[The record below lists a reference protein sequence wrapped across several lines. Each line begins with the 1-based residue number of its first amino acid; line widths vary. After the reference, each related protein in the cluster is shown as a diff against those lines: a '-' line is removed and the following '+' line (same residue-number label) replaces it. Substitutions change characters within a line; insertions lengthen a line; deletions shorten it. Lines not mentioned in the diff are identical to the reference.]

1 MAYIEKRISKNNE
14 ITFRAQVRIKGCPTQ
29 SATFS
34 TKTQAKNWASRTENK
49 IKDGKYLSQIK
60 ARKHTI
66 REMIERYLEYV
77 LPQKPKVAV
86 DWKRYLITFQDLIGD
101 YSLLEAT
108 PSLIAEARDKIA
120 NIKTKK
126 GNLRSGSTV
135 NRYLTALSSVFGIAV
150 REWELLENNPVLK
163 VSKLKE
169 APHRIRYLSVEERVD
184 LLTECEKANNPYLY
198 PAVILALSTGARKME
213 ILSLKWEN
221 VDLENK
227 RVILKD
233 TKNKEVR
240 SLPLVVDGLK
250 EMQKLYDSRKSKIWV
265 FPSKKEQKPFDITR
279 SWRKARKDSKIK
291 DFRFHDLRH
300 TTASY
305 LAMNGATMGE
315 IADILGHKTLQMVKR
330 YAHLSD
336 SHKKSVLEKMNLKM
350 LGAEND

>member
-1 MAYIEKRISKNNE
+1 MANFEKRISKDGK
-14 ITFRAQVRIKGCPTQ
+14 ISYRAKVRILGCPSQ

-49 IKDGKYLSQIK
+49 IKDGKYLSELK
-60 ARKHTI
+60 SKKHTI
-66 REMIERYLEYV
+66 REIIEKYEKDI
-77 LPQKPKVAV
+77 LPSKPKIIK
-86 DWKRYLITFQDLIGD
+86 DWKWQLKWWKNKIGD
-101 YSLLEAT
+101 YKLSDASPSLLVEMRSLLREERDISSAT
-108 PSLIAEARDKIA
+108 I
-120 NIKTKK
+120 
-126 GNLRSGSTV
+126 
-135 NRYLTALSSVFGIAV
+135 NRYMSTLQTVFSMAF
-150 REWELLENNPVLK
+150 REWELLDFNPFMRIK
-163 VSKLKE
+163 KLE
-169 APHRIRYLSVEERVD
+169 EPNGRIRYLSNQERVD
-184 LLTECEKANNPYLY
+184 LLTECKKANNPYLY
-198 PAVILALSTGARKME
+198 PAVVLALSTGARKME

-227 RVILKD
+227 RVILKN
-233 TKNKEVR
+233 TKNKEIR

-250 EMQKLYDSRKSKIWV
+250 EMQKLYDNRKSKIWV
-265 FPSKKEQKPFDITR
+265 FPNTKEEKPFDITR

-305 LAMNGATMGE
+305 LAMNGATVGE

-350 LGAEND
+350 L